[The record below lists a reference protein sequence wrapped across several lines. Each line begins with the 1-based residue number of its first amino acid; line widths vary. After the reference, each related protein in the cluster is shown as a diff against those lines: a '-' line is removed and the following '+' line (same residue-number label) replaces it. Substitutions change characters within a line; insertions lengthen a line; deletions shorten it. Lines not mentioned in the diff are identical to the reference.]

1 MTLLLQKISRRIV
14 KTFHDKNCSE
24 SVQTCVS
31 LIAVP
36 SELLSPNLENK
47 TNLDLRS
54 AVSES
59 KGMKIWKYCLVYL
72 YGDCKNMSQREKD
85 CFNFTLNVKWIHDKK
100 QCT

>member
-1 MTLLLQKISRRIV
+1 MT
-14 KTFHDKNCSE
+14 KTT
-24 SVQTCVS
+24 VQTCVS

-59 KGMKIWKYCLVYL
+59 KRMRMEILLGLSLWRLGKYVTERKRL
-72 YGDCKNMSQREKD
+72 
-85 CFNFTLNVKWIHDKK
+85 F
-100 QCT
+100 

>member
-1 MTLLLQKISRRIV
+1 MT
-14 KTFHDKNCSE
+14 KTT
-24 SVQTCVS
+24 VQTCVS

-59 KGMKIWKYCLVYL
+59 KKMRMEILLSLSLWRLGENITERKRL
-72 YGDCKNMSQREKD
+72 
-85 CFNFTLNVKWIHDKK
+85 F
-100 QCT
+100 

>member
-1 MTLLLQKISRRIV
+1 MT
-14 KTFHDKNCSE
+14 KTT
-24 SVQTCVS
+24 VQTCVS

-59 KGMKIWKYCLVYL
+59 KRMRMEILPSLSLWRLG
-72 YGDCKNMSQREKD
+72 E
-85 CFNFTLNVKWIHDKK
+85 NVTERKRLF
-100 QCT
+100 

>member
-1 MTLLLQKISRRIV
+1 MT
-14 KTFHDKNCSE
+14 KTT
-24 SVQTCVS
+24 VQTCVS

-59 KGMKIWKYCLVYL
+59 KRMRMEILLGLSLWRL
-72 YGDCKNMSQREKD
+72 GE
-85 CFNFTLNVKWIHDKK
+85 NVTEGKRLF
-100 QCT
+100 

>member
-1 MTLLLQKISRRIV
+1 MT
-14 KTFHDKNCSE
+14 KTT
-24 SVQTCVS
+24 VQTCVS

-59 KGMKIWKYCLVYL
+59 KRMRMGILLSLSLWRLGENITERKRL
-72 YGDCKNMSQREKD
+72 
-85 CFNFTLNVKWIHDKK
+85 F
-100 QCT
+100 

>member
-1 MTLLLQKISRRIV
+1 MT
-14 KTFHDKNCSE
+14 KTA
-24 SVQTCVS
+24 VQTCVS

-59 KGMKIWKYCLVYL
+59 KRMRMEILLGLSLWRLGKYVTERKRL
-72 YGDCKNMSQREKD
+72 
-85 CFNFTLNVKWIHDKK
+85 F
-100 QCT
+100 

>member
-1 MTLLLQKISRRIV
+1 MT
-14 KTFHDKNCSE
+14 KTT
-24 SVQTCVS
+24 VQTCVS

-59 KGMKIWKYCLVYL
+59 NRMRMEILLGLSLWRL
-72 YGDCKNMSQREKD
+72 GE
-85 CFNFTLNVKWIHDKK
+85 NVTERKRLF
-100 QCT
+100 

>member
-1 MTLLLQKISRRIV
+1 MT
-14 KTFHDKNCSE
+14 KT

-59 KGMKIWKYCLVYL
+59 KRMRMEILPSLSLWRLG
-72 YGDCKNMSQREKD
+72 E
-85 CFNFTLNVKWIHDKK
+85 NVTERKRLF
-100 QCT
+100 

>member
-1 MTLLLQKISRRIV
+1 MT
-14 KTFHDKNCSE
+14 KTT
-24 SVQTCVS
+24 VQTCVS

-59 KGMKIWKYCLVYL
+59 NRMRMEILPSLSLWRLG
-72 YGDCKNMSQREKD
+72 E
-85 CFNFTLNVKWIHDKK
+85 NVTERKRLF
-100 QCT
+100 